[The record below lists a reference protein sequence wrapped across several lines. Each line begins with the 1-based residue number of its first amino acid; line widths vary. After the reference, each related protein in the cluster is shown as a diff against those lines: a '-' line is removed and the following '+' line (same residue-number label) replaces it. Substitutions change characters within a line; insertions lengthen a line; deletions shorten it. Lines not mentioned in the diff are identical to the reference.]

1 MRRLPGLRGVLTPGG
16 SKEVAVLRTLFGM
29 LLLLGVGGCAPASRD
44 DGSRKAEAAAAD
56 QSGAASNPAEA
67 EASLPPLSEPPAS
80 QPEESEPE
88 ATAGGDGSEIVLG
101 PLSPAEIQAAKLAGE
116 LACSFE
122 TAGAVMMT
130 ARGNAGSNERAQ
142 GIVKVGDY
150 VEPVGAPGGY
160 DAMARGT
167 RFDGKGKTIRIAVS
181 RAAQSGGES
190 PPRFASLTYDRA
202 DGAQRTFKGYWVCG
216 P

>member
-1 MRRLPGLRGVLTPGG
+1 M
-16 SKEVAVLRTLFGM
+16 LRTLFGI

-44 DGSRKAEAAAAD
+44 EGNNAAGAAANSR
-56 QSGAASNPAEA
+56 SGAAINAAES
-67 EASLPPLSEPPAS
+67 EASLPPLAAAPAS
-80 QPEESEPE
+80 EPEESEPE

-130 ARGNAGSNERAQ
+130 ARGNAGSKARAE

-167 RFDGKGKTIRIAVS
+167 RFDGKGKSIRIAVS

-202 DGAQRTFKGYWVCG
+202 DGAQRVFKGYWTCG

>member
-1 MRRLPGLRGVLTPGG
+1 MRRLLGLRGVLTPGG
-16 SKEVAVLRTLFGM
+16 SKEAVVLRTLFGM
-29 LLLLGVGGCAPASRD
+29 LLLIGIGGCAPASRD
-44 DGSRKAEAAAAD
+44 EGNNAAGAAAD
-56 QSGAASNPAEA
+56 SNSGAAINAAEA
-67 EASLPPLSEPPAS
+67 EASLPPLAEAPA
-80 QPEESEPE
+80 SEPE
-88 ATAGGDGSEIVLG
+88 QSEPETTSGGDGSEIVLG
-101 PLSPAEIQAAKLAGE
+101 PLSPAEIQAAKLDGE

-122 TAGAVMMT
+122 TAGAVMMI

-167 RFDGKGKTIRIAVS
+167 RFDGKGKSIRIAVS
-181 RAAQSGGES
+181 RAAQSGGQS